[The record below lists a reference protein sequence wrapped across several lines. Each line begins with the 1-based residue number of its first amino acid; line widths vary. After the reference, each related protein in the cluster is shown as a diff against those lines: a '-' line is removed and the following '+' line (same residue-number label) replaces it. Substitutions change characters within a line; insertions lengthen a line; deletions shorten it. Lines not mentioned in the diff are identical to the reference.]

1 MNPNDYVDIVPK
13 TAIFPDT
20 VLDSNYEASDYT
32 TLGLISEIGEVASVV
47 KKMYRD
53 NEGLL
58 DEKTRDRLIA
68 ELGDCYWYVAA
79 CCKVEDVSFTS
90 AFNLALTNPLAKLHR
105 STDLISMSYGLIS
118 SGQEVVKNQLMYKN
132 IADEDRDK
140 QFILNTFAS
149 IILKL
154 NLFCACISSSY
165 EDVLEYNYRK
175 LMSRLINNSLKGS
188 GDDR

>member
-1 MNPNDYVDIVPK
+1 MNPNEYVTIVPK
-13 TAIFPDT
+13 TAIFPDR
-20 VLDSNYEASDYT
+20 VPDSNYEASDYT
-32 TLGLISEIGEVASVV
+32 TLGLVSEIGEVASVV

-58 DEKTRDRLIA
+58 DDEICNKLIA

-79 CCKVEDVSFTS
+79 CCKIEDISFTS
-90 AFNLALTNPLAKLHR
+90 AFNLALTNPLGKILK
-105 STDLISMSYGLIS
+105 STDVISLTYGLIS

-132 IADEDRDK
+132 IPDEEKDK
-140 QFILNTFAS
+140 QFLLNTFAS

-154 NLFCACISSSY
+154 NIFCNAIGSSY
-165 EDVLEYNYRK
+165 EDVLAYNHQK
-175 LMSRLINNSLKGS
+175 LMSRLVNNSLKGS